1 MRRGRNKMV
10 LVRAAALSL
19 GAAALL
25 STGWQVF
32 KKPDPDV
39 RRGNQLIRKNKPT
52 EALEAYQKAEKRLGR
67 RHRLDYNRGLAHF
80 GKGELK
86 KAKDAF
92 LSATGATDQRLRKQA
107 FYNLANTLFRLAE
120 PTLGQ
125 ARKAALGV
133 KNAEAAIAQYSG
145 EAQKQQ
151 RCKAMAAAAKAFK
164 AAMEANQAVIA
175 GFTEARNE
183 YRLVLL
189 RDPKHFDAK
198 WNMELGLRHM
208 GGARLANKHLAD
220 RAKDLAE
227 RFKKECKPPDDK
239 KNKDKKNKDKQN
251 KDKQN
256 KDKQNKDKQ
265 NKDKQN
271 KDKQN
276 KDKQNKDKQNKDKQN
291 KDKQNKDKQNDPKDP
306 QQKPL
311 SKEDIAKRKAAK
323 QLDRLERKQRDRDRR
338 RDRSRT
344 TRRPLKDW

>member
-1 MRRGRNKMV
+1 MHSGGHKIAMF
-10 LVRAAALSL
+10 RAATLIL
-19 GAAALL
+19 GAAVLL
-25 STGWQVF
+25 STGWQPF

-39 RRGNQLIRKNKPT
+39 KRGNQLIRKGKPA
-52 EALEAYQKAEKRLGR
+52 EALKAYEKAEKRLGR

-80 GKGELK
+80 GKGKLK
-86 KAKDAF
+86 KAKEAF
-92 LSATGATDQRLRKQA
+92 LSATGIADQRLRMLA

-120 PTLGQ
+120 PTVRQ
-125 ARKAALGV
+125 AQKAALGV
-133 KNAEAAIAQYSG
+133 KNAEAAIAQFTG
-145 EAQKQQ
+145 EAQKPQ

-164 AAMEANQAVIA
+164 AAVTANQAVGVA
-175 GFTEARNE
+175 FKEARDE
-183 YRLVLL
+183 YRLVLI

-198 WNMELGLRHM
+198 WNMELSLRHM
-208 GGARLANKHLAD
+208 GGAEAVNERLTK
-220 RAKDLAE
+220 RAKQLAE
-227 RFKKECKPPDDK
+227 RFKKECKPPEDK
-239 KNKDKKNKDKQN
+239 KKKNKDKQN

-276 KDKQNKDKQNKDKQN
+276 KDKQNKDKQNKNKQ
-291 KDKQNKDKQNDPKDP
+291 KPKDS

-323 QLDRLERKQRDRDRR
+323 QLEKLERKQRDRDRR